1 MSSARRIALLACL
14 ALALVA
20 FAKQEAQPP
29 PKAFHAKTYPAVD
42 VHADEQVAIAADPF
56 DLADKTAFMVV
67 PYQDNDILPIRLI
80 ISNDS
85 DHPLNL
91 AQMEA
96 QFDTVNPR
104 AKVKPFEVADL
115 QRRLSR
121 QLRRGDEV
129 RVNPIPLP
137 LPGSKPKPLVKK
149 EWQDEIE
156 ALRFKWIV
164 VEPHSSVSGFL
175 FFDVRDLDHPLAGGH
190 LYLTGIRDEHG
201 TELLFFDI
209 ALEKYLTYRPVSH

>member
-1 MSSARRIALLACL
+1 MSSARRIVLLASL
-14 ALALVA
+14 ALALLA
-20 FAKQEAQPP
+20 FAKQQEVQPP
-29 PKAFHAKTYPAVD
+29 PKAFHARTYPAVD
-42 VHADEQVAIAADPF
+42 VHADEHVAIAADPF

-67 PYQDNDILPIRLI
+67 PYRDNDILPIRLI

-85 DHPLNL
+85 DQPLNL
-91 AQMEA
+91 APMEA
-96 QFDTVNPR
+96 QLDTVNPR
-104 AKVKPFEVADL
+104 AKVRPFEVADL
-115 QRRLSR
+115 QRRLAR

-129 RVNPIPLP
+129 KLNPLP
-137 LPGSKPKPLVKK
+137 LPGSGKPKPLVKK

-156 ALRFKWIV
+156 ALRFKWLV

-190 LYLTGIRDEHG
+190 LYLTGIRDQRG

-209 ALEKYLTYRPVSH
+209 PLEKYLTYRPVSH